1 MNIDLAAFRLNAL
14 AALTRSSSSSAGAS
28 SNADFLGALL
38 NAQRAQAAL
47 NPSNVAAASAAQAPA
62 GLDSIRAADLLA
74 QLQASNASFMKR
86 YNERVERIGDESRVL
101 GQLRSR
107 LTELGTASQSL
118 AALGGQSSNAE
129 IKQALQGF
137 IERYNA
143 WDQEF
148 DPYFADGALLDDN
161 QAGEVARFSL
171 RREVGSV
178 FHGAGNG
185 GFAKGLTDMG
195 VSFSADGQLK
205 LDEARFDQVLASQ
218 REGAVRTLNNV
229 ARAFGD
235 AARTLAA
242 DGHLLDRRIDNA
254 NRALAWA
261 AENQAA
267 VEAEF
272 GPNLGASSNSAN
284 KL

>member
-62 GLDSIRAADLLA
+62 GLDSIRAADMLA
-74 QLQASNASFMKR
+74 QLQASNAAFMKR
-86 YNERVERIGDESRVL
+86 YNDRVERIGDESKVL

-107 LTELGTASQSL
+107 VAELGQASQGL
-118 AALGGQSSNAE
+118 EQLDARSSNAA
-129 IKQALQGF
+129 IKDAIKGF
-137 IERYNA
+137 VERYNA